1 MKREIKFRAWDNKH
15 RKMLDWHCITQS
27 VFNNGNTHLMYD
39 VFTNPSFV
47 GDCGFIP
54 MQFTGLHDKNGT
66 EIYEGDVLLVST
78 DLQQSFDKKFKVEY
92 NAKEMRFEVLQ
103 YWESQNRWVS
113 LSNDI
118 SYYTYEVIGNIHENP
133 ELLG

>member
-66 EIYEGDVLLVST
+66 EIYEGDIVKWIHQYGDFAPTIQTSI
-78 DLQQSFDKKFKVEY
+78 VEY
-92 NAKEMRFEVLQ
+92 KQYADGWIGYEVFNQ
-103 YWESQNRWVS
+103 S
-113 LSNDI
+113 
-118 SYYTYEVIGNIHENP
+118 EVIGNIYENP
-133 ELLG
+133 ELLN